1 MKQAYVDD
9 CPYYLDDFLTNM
21 KVVKDRSD
29 RTEEAYFIDI
39 RTFLRYL
46 NVKHHA
52 VPTETPFNKIKIKE
66 TPIEWLECFSKMSAI
81 IPQKPVQENVQR

>member
-52 VPTETPFNKIKIKE
+52 VPAETPFNKIKIKE
-66 TPIEWLECFSKMSAI
+66 TPIEWLFTKRCLCLFKVS
-81 IPQKPVQENVQR
+81 QR

>member
-29 RTEEAYFIDI
+29 RTEEAYF
-39 RTFLRYL
+39 Y
-46 NVKHHA
+46 
-52 VPTETPFNKIKIKE
+52 
-66 TPIEWLECFSKMSAI
+66 
-81 IPQKPVQENVQR
+81 

>member
-46 NVKHHA
+46 NVKPKHLS
-52 VPTETPFNKIKIKE
+52 IK
-66 TPIEWLECFSKMSAI
+66 
-81 IPQKPVQENVQR
+81 

>member
-29 RTEEAYFIDI
+29 RTEEAYF
-39 RTFLRYL
+39 
-46 NVKHHA
+46 
-52 VPTETPFNKIKIKE
+52 
-66 TPIEWLECFSKMSAI
+66 FS
-81 IPQKPVQENVQR
+81 VQEIGRQFISLGLAALHVTLYSSSSTPRKSRGSSLSHSPGSKD

>member
-52 VPTETPFNKIKIKE
+52 VPAETRFFFLFILD
-66 TPIEWLECFSKMSAI
+66 TC
-81 IPQKPVQENVQR
+81 

>member
-52 VPTETPFNKIKIKE
+52 VPAETPFNKNKRNANRMARMLFTKRC
-66 TPIEWLECFSKMSAI
+66 LCLFKVS
-81 IPQKPVQENVQR
+81 QR

>member
-52 VPTETPFNKIKIKE
+52 VPAETPFNKIKIKE
-66 TPIEWLECFSKMSAI
+66 NANRMARMLFTKRCLCLFKVS
-81 IPQKPVQENVQR
+81 QR

>member
-52 VPTETPFNKIKIKE
+52 VPAETPFNKIKKKNANRMARMLFTKRCLCLLKI
-66 TPIEWLECFSKMSAI
+66 S
-81 IPQKPVQENVQR
+81 QR

>member
-29 RTEEAYFIDI
+29 RTEEAYF
-39 RTFLRYL
+39 FPSKKLGGSSYLSAQLRYTS
-46 NVKHHA
+46 HFIPRHRRHA
-52 VPTETPFNKIKIKE
+52 NPEAAACRTRQAQKIDGH
-66 TPIEWLECFSKMSAI
+66 F
-81 IPQKPVQENVQR
+81 

>member
-39 RTFLRYL
+39 RTCSSDRNAF
-46 NVKHHA
+46 
-52 VPTETPFNKIKIKE
+52 
-66 TPIEWLECFSKMSAI
+66 
-81 IPQKPVQENVQR
+81 Q

>member
-52 VPTETPFNKIKIKE
+52 VPTETPFNKNKNKRNANRMARMLFTKRCLCLLKI
-66 TPIEWLECFSKMSAI
+66 S
-81 IPQKPVQENVQR
+81 QR

>member
-39 RTFLRYL
+39 RMSNTMQFQPKRLS
-46 NVKHHA
+46 
-52 VPTETPFNKIKIKE
+52 IK
-66 TPIEWLECFSKMSAI
+66 
-81 IPQKPVQENVQR
+81 

>member
-52 VPTETPFNKIKIKE
+52 VPAETPFNKIKIKKR
-66 TPIEWLECFSKMSAI
+66 LKVKMNWCIVVSVCI
-81 IPQKPVQENVQR
+81 QRMWNI